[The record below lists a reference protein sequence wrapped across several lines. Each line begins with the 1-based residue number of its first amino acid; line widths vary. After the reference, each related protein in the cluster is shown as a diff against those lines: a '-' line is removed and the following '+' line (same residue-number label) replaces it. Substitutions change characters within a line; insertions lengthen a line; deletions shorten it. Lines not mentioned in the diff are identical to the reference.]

1 MEKSQSYRGGFF
13 KTLAGSFVGKL
24 LAGILLDWWSGQ

>member
-1 MEKSQSYRGGFF
+1 MNKSENRCSGFF
-13 KTLAGSFVGKL
+13 KSLAGSFVGKL